1 MGETL
6 REKVDFNMNKCKENN
21 LNMDEKL
28 KSLIKDC
35 KDNTAKLREYCN
47 DTFTFFLTTESNQ
60 AELRRQRE
68 DTNVIIDRYREE
80 LVEIIKNNKTLADSK
95 IDVSYSNLI

>member
-1 MGETL
+1 
-6 REKVDFNMNKCKENN
+6 MNKCKENN
-21 LNMDEKL
+21 LNMNKMLENMDEKL